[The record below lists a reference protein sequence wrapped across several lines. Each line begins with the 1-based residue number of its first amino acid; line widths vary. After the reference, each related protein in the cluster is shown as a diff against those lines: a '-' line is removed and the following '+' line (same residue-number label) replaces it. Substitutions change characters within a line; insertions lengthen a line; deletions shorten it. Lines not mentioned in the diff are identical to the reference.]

1 MSGITAEEVDQII
14 SDSMGQLNKVIAQ
27 AQSEMND
34 TVSGFEQKQS
44 KTIQTLTDLVQTLQT
59 AQKGQVNIDPNI
71 QKNMMACVRG
81 ECRRLQMNI
90 GELKREQARQSQ
102 FIDAIPQQLHNQIAE
117 ALPLQ
122 PEQEMFKCEVCGSQF
137 PAGVTNCPGCGV
149 VIEWN

>member
-117 ALPLQ
+117 ALPAAELAG
-122 PEQEMFKCEVCGSQF
+122 PEYH
-137 PAGVTNCPGCGV
+137 PYNAGHGNKLRMGKPL
-149 VIEWN
+149 